1 MKLSTGKKA
10 LLIIFLT
17 LLIDQVSK
25 IWIKTHFELGEHIEV
40 TKWFYIYFV
49 ENNGM
54 AFGIEVISKLF
65 LTLFRIVAVGF
76 GCVYLY
82 RIIRNNRLPMGY
94 IGCIALILAGAFG
107 NIIDSV
113 FYGVLF
119 GHSYGQVAEFL
130 PAGGGYASLFHGKVV
145 DMLYF
150 PLVDTILPEWLPFW
164 GGEHFVFFRPVF
176 NIADSA
182 ITVGV
187 ALLLIFYRNIL
198 LADNQPKTNEDANE
212 TK

>member
-1 MKLSTGKKA
+1 MKFSTGKKA

-17 LLIDQVSK
+17 LFIDQASK
-25 IWIKTHFELGEHIEV
+25 IWIKTHFALGEHIEV
-40 TKWFYIYFV
+40 TKWFYIYFI

-65 LTLFRIVAVGF
+65 LTLFRIIAVAF

-82 RIIRNNRLPMGY
+82 RIIRNKLLPMGY
-94 IGCIALILAGAFG
+94 ISCIALIIAGAFG

-113 FYGVLF
+113 FYGLF
-119 GHSYGQVAEFL
+119 FSHSYGQVADFM
-130 PAGGGYASLFHGKVV
+130 PATGGYASLFHGKVV

-150 PLVDTILPEWLPFW
+150 PLVDTILPEWLPFV
-164 GGEHFVFFRPVF
+164 GGDHFVFFRPVF

-187 ALLLIFYRNIL
+187 ALLLIFYRSIL
-198 LADNQPKTNEDANE
+198 LADNQQKKNEICDE
-212 TK
+212 QK

>member
-1 MKLSTGKKA
+1 MKFSTGKKA

-17 LLIDQVSK
+17 LLIDQASK
-25 IWIKTHFELGEHIEV
+25 IWIKTHFALGEHIEI
-40 TKWFYIYFV
+40 TKWFYIYFI

-65 LTLFRIVAVGF
+65 LTIFRIIAVAF

-82 RIIRNNRLPMGY
+82 RIIKNNHLPMGY

-107 NIIDSV
+107 NIIDSI

-119 GHSYGQVAEFL
+119 GHSFGQVAEIL
-130 PAGGGYASLFHGKVV
+130 PAAGGYASLFHGKVV

-150 PLVDTILPEWLPFW
+150 PLIDTQLPEWMPFV
-164 GGEHFVFFRPVF
+164 GGDHFVFFRPVF

-187 ALLLIFYRNIL
+187 ALLLIFYRSIL
-198 LADNQPKTNEDANE
+198 LADNEQKKNVISDEQ
-212 TK
+212 K